1 MKYADLIAKMTLE
14 EKCSLLSGESNFT
27 TKSVKRLNI
36 PGMFL
41 SDGPHGLRKQAGAA
55 YHLGLNASLP
65 ATCYPTAATMANSWD
80 PELGEEL
87 GRMLGEEA
95 RAQGVSVLLGP
106 GLNMKRSPLCGR
118 NFEYFSEDPYL
129 AGKMAAAYIRGIQSQ
144 GVAACP
150 KHFAANSQETLRM
163 HSDSVVDQRTYR
175 EIYLTGFEIAVKEG
189 HPQSIMSAYNRIN
202 GKYANEDKELLRD
215 ILVDQWGFDGFV
227 VTDWGGS
234 NDRAEGARCGN
245 ALEMP
250 ATGGNSDRELVAAV
264 KAGTLSEDV
273 IDQRLDE
280 YLNVLFA
287 TVIPADAPKEF
298 DVEAH
303 HAMAR
308 KAAEHTIVLLKNE
321 DNILPLKAGASVAV
335 IGDFAQTPRYQGAG
349 SSMVNPTKLD
359 CALSVI
365 KSGSGLKLVGFEPGF
380 LRHGGADEAR
390 KSAAVELAR
399 NAEVVL
405 MYMGLDEISE
415 SEGLDRK
422 HMKIHQ
428 NQIDVLEA
436 VAKVNPNVVV
446 VLSGG
451 APIET
456 PWLDSCKAV
465 VHGYLGGQAGAG
477 AVVDV
482 LTGKVN
488 PSGKLAETWAMK
500 YEDTPAYRRFPG
512 TEATAEY
519 REGLY
524 IGYRYYQ
531 TAQVPVRFP
540 FGYGLSYTTFAY
552 ADLRATDK
560 AVTFT
565 VTNTG
570 SVPGAEIAQVYV
582 SRKGGVVFRP
592 EQELKGFAKVFLNP
606 GECKTVTVELDDKAF
621 RYFNVKTGRFEVE
634 SGSYEIR
641 VGASCADIRLT
652 ASVAVQGA
660 DAPAPYELSKL
671 PSYCSGKVSDVGD
684 AEFECLLGR
693 PIPPAKWDR
702 SAPLG
707 MNDTFAQLSYARGWV
722 GRLVYKITKGQ
733 VEKAEAAGKPDLDAL
748 FRYNMPFRAIAKM
761 MGGMVDMKM
770 AEALLEIF
778 NGHFFKGLGHLV
790 SGYFRMNKAKK
801 ETALAL
807 AQAGTAKGEN

>member
-1 MKYADLIAKMTLE
+1 MKYAALIKKMTLE
-14 EKCSLLSGESNFT
+14 EKCSLLSGEGNFT

-55 YHLGLNASLP
+55 DHLGLNASLP
-65 ATCYPTAATMANSWD
+65 ATCCPTAATMANSWD

-95 RAQGVSVLLGP
+95 KAQGVSVLLGP

-163 HSDSVVDQRTYR
+163 HSDSVVDQRTFR

-189 HPQSIMSAYNRIN
+189 HPKSIMSAYNRIN

-234 NDRAEGARCGN
+234 NDRAEGLRCGN

-287 TVIPADAPKEF
+287 TVIPEDAPKEF

-303 HAMAR
+303 HATAR
-308 KAAEHTIVLLKNE
+308 KAAESTIVLLKNE
-321 DNILPLKAGASVAV
+321 DGILPLKAGTSVAV

-365 KSGSGLKLVGFEPGF
+365 KTDSSLKLVGFEPGF
-380 LRHGGADEAR
+380 IRHGGADEAR
-390 KSAAVELAR
+390 KNAAVELAK
-399 NAEVVL
+399 NAEIVL

-428 NQIDVLEA
+428 NQVDVLEA
-436 VAKVNPNVVV
+436 VAAVNPNVVV

-451 APIET
+451 APIEA

-488 PSGKLAETWAMK
+488 PSGKLAETWAMQ
-500 YEDTPAYRRFPG
+500 YEDTPAYRHFPG

-540 FGYGLSYTTFAY
+540 FGFGLSYTTFAY
-552 ADLRATDK
+552 ADLRADSK
-560 AVTFT
+560 SVTFT

-582 SRKGGVVFRP
+582 SRRGGLVFRP
-592 EQELKGFAKVFLNP
+592 EQELKGFVKVFLNP

-634 SGSYEIR
+634 GGDYELR
-641 VGASCADIRLT
+641 VGASSADIRLT
-652 ASVAVQGA
+652 ATVAVEGTG
-660 DAPAPYELSKL
+660 APAPYDLTKL

-684 AEFECLLGR
+684 TEFEYLLGR

-707 MNDTFAQLSYARGWV
+707 MNDTFSQLFYAKRWV
-722 GRLVYKITKGQ
+722 GRLVYAILTHLKN
-733 VEKAEAAGKPDLDAL
+733 KAEAKGTPDLNIL
-748 FRYNMPFRAIAKM
+748 FIYNMPFRGVAKM
-761 MGGMVDMKM
+761 MGGAFDMDM
-770 AEALLEIF
+770 SAALVEIF
-778 NGHFFKGLGHLV
+778 NGHLFKGLGHLI
-790 SGYFRMNKAKK
+790 SANSRMNKAKK
-801 ETALAL
+801 ETAAAL
-807 AQAGTAKGEN
+807 AQAGNVKGEN

>member
-1 MKYADLIAKMTLE
+1 
-14 EKCSLLSGESNFT
+14 
-27 TKSVKRLNI
+27 
-36 PGMFL
+36 
-41 SDGPHGLRKQAGAA
+41 
-55 YHLGLNASLP
+55 
-65 ATCYPTAATMANSWD
+65 
-80 PELGEEL
+80 
-87 GRMLGEEA
+87 
-95 RAQGVSVLLGP
+95 
-106 GLNMKRSPLCGR
+106 
-118 NFEYFSEDPYL
+118 
-129 AGKMAAAYIRGIQSQ
+129 
-144 GVAACP
+144 
-150 KHFAANSQETLRM
+150 M
-163 HSDSVVDQRTYR
+163 HSDSVVDQRTFR

-234 NDRAEGARCGN
+234 NDRAEGLKCGN

-287 TVIPADAPKEF
+287 TVIPEDAPKEF
-298 DVEAH
+298 DVDAH
-303 HAMAR
+303 HATAR
-308 KAAEHTIVLLKNE
+308 KAAESTIVLLKNE
-321 DNILPLKAGASVAV
+321 ENILPLKAGTSVAV
-335 IGDFAQTPRYQGAG
+335 IGDFAQMPRYQGAG

-380 LRHGGADEAR
+380 IRHGGADEA
-390 KSAAVELAR
+390 KKNAAVELAK
-399 NAEVVL
+399 NAESVL

-428 NQIDVLEA
+428 NQVDVLEA

-451 APIET
+451 APIEA

-482 LTGKVN
+482 LTGKVT

-500 YEDTPAYRRFPG
+500 YEDTPAYRHFPG

-531 TAQVPVRFP
+531 TSQVPVRFP

-552 ADLRATDK
+552 ADLRADDK
-560 AVTFT
+560 SVTFT

-582 SRKGGVVFRP
+582 SRKGGVVSRP
-592 EQELKGFAKVFLNP
+592 EQELKGFVKVFLTP

-621 RYFNVKTGRFEVE
+621 RYFNVKTGKFEVE
-634 SGSYEIR
+634 SGDYEIR
-641 VGASCADIRLT
+641 VGASCADIHLT
-652 ASVAVQGA
+652 ATVAVKGT
-660 DAPAPYELSKL
+660 DAPAPYDLSKL

-684 AEFECLLGR
+684 TEFEYLLGR
-693 PIPPAKWDR
+693 PIPSAKWDR

-707 MNDTFAQLSYARGWV
+707 MNDTFSQLFYAKRWI
-722 GRLVYKITKGQ
+722 GRLVYDILTHLKN
-733 VEKAEAAGKPDLDAL
+733 KAEAKGTPDLNIL
-748 FRYNMPFRAIAKM
+748 FIYNMPFRGVAKM
-761 MGGMVDMKM
+761 MGGAFDMDM
-770 AEALLEIF
+770 SAALVEIF
-778 NGHFFKGLGHLV
+778 NGHFFKGVGHLL
-790 SGYFRMNKAKK
+790 SARSRMNKAKK
-801 ETALAL
+801 ATDLAL
-807 AQAGTAKGEN
+807 AQAGNVKGEN

>member
-1 MKYADLIAKMTLE
+1 
-14 EKCSLLSGESNFT
+14 
-27 TKSVKRLNI
+27 
-36 PGMFL
+36 
-41 SDGPHGLRKQAGAA
+41 
-55 YHLGLNASLP
+55 
-65 ATCYPTAATMANSWD
+65 
-80 PELGEEL
+80 
-87 GRMLGEEA
+87 
-95 RAQGVSVLLGP
+95 
-106 GLNMKRSPLCGR
+106 
-118 NFEYFSEDPYL
+118 
-129 AGKMAAAYIRGIQSQ
+129 
-144 GVAACP
+144 
-150 KHFAANSQETLRM
+150 
-163 HSDSVVDQRTYR
+163 
-175 EIYLTGFEIAVKEG
+175 
-189 HPQSIMSAYNRIN
+189 
-202 GKYANEDKELLRD
+202 
-215 ILVDQWGFDGFV
+215 
-227 VTDWGGS
+227 
-234 NDRAEGARCGN
+234 
-245 ALEMP
+245 
-250 ATGGNSDRELVAAV
+250 
-264 KAGTLSEDV
+264 
-273 IDQRLDE
+273 
-280 YLNVLFA
+280 
-287 TVIPADAPKEF
+287 
-298 DVEAH
+298 
-303 HAMAR
+303 
-308 KAAEHTIVLLKNE
+308 
-321 DNILPLKAGASVAV
+321 
-335 IGDFAQTPRYQGAG
+335 
-349 SSMVNPTKLD
+349 
-359 CALSVI
+359 
-365 KSGSGLKLVGFEPGF
+365 
-380 LRHGGADEAR
+380 
-390 KSAAVELAR
+390 
-399 NAEVVL
+399 
-405 MYMGLDEISE
+405 MYMGLDEISA

-660 DAPAPYELSKL
+660 DAPAPYDLSKL

-722 GRLVYKITKGQ
+722 GRLVYKITRGQ